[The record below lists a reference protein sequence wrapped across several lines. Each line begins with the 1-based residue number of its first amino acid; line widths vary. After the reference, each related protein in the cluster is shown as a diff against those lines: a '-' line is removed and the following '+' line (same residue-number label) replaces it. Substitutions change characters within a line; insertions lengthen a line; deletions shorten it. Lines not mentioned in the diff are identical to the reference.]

1 MGEGK
6 VCWDFPRI
14 GTGNV
19 SGSNDAAITM
29 FKGSGV
35 DGLARETCQNSL
47 DVRDNDVPDDTPVKV
62 KFKLFYLERKSFSMF
77 QELGEIVENARTF
90 WAHNSLGD
98 KKTINFLDMV
108 SKYLAM
114 DKIPVLMV
122 SDYNTIGLNGV
133 DHDQNTK
140 SYWDLLVNTDWVSG
154 KPSGNSAGSFGIG
167 KRAPFVYSGL
177 RTVFYNTLAKDGG
190 RGFEGVAHLV
200 TTLKEHKG
208 KMQRTNPSGKYLY
221 LEDEDMGGA
230 IRPEHDCPLAKI
242 PEFDR
247 KKQGTDVAIFGFKL
261 EDYEHWEEE
270 VAVSIIKNFILAL
283 RDGKL
288 EVEIESDRQ
297 SYDISKST
305 IESYLQETFQSN
317 SKLNDARMIYK
328 TLQETEPQK
337 LTIAEKDDLSVYVMY
352 DEAYPGALSR
362 FRSTGM
368 LINTRP
374 RESLPHYSVVVVVND
389 AEESTL
395 SKTLLASEPPK
406 HNEWKST
413 NIEDDNDLRKLARKY
428 ITRINSEVRKIL
440 DACERVDVQDQMDAG
455 IGNYLPDASEEASGT
470 GADGL
475 RKDVKIREISS
486 NGQIIYRRQQESAA
500 PSEGDEQKS
509 NAFRTGKKKK
519 RKIRKKKKITV
530 VKPSD
535 GGTKGVAPGA
545 GKLRMVS
552 LNLSKHRIFYVSGD
566 TYRMVVQ
573 VPKDYDRV
581 YVRFSAGRDDGKQ
594 DAVMVRS
601 LREADG
607 SLAAVQDGKAGPFP
621 LKKGGNR
628 LEIEFEGHEIM
639 AVVPAFTM
647 EVVTDEKPEDGVSA
661 SRSE

>member
-1 MGEGK
+1 
-6 VCWDFPRI
+6 
-14 GTGNV
+14 
-19 SGSNDAAITM
+19 
-29 FKGSGV
+29 
-35 DGLARETCQNSL
+35 
-47 DVRDNDVPDDTPVKV
+47 
-62 KFKLFYLERKSFSMF
+62 MF
-77 QELGEIVENARTF
+77 QELEEVVESARALWTSNGL
-90 WAHNSLGD
+90 AN
-98 KKTINFLDMV
+98 KKMMAFLDMV

-114 DKIPVLMV
+114 EKIPVLMM

-133 DHDQNTK
+133 DPDPDPEKK
-140 SYWDLLVNTDWVSG
+140 SYWNLLVNTDWVSG
-154 KPSGNSAGSFGIG
+154 KPKDNSAGSFGIG
-167 KRAPFVYSGL
+167 KRAPFVYSGM
-177 RTVFYNTLAKDGG
+177 RTVFYNTFAKDGG
-190 RGFEGVAHLV
+190 RAFEGVAHLV
-200 TTLKEHKG
+200 TAQKEHEG
-208 KMQRTNPSGKYLY
+208 KMRPTYPSGKYLY
-221 LEDEDMGGA
+221 LEDEYTGRA

-242 PEFDR
+242 PAFDR
-247 KKQGTDVAIFGFKL
+247 KDQGTDVAIFGFKL

-270 VAVSIIKNFILAL
+270 VAVSVIKNFILAL

-288 EVEIESDRQ
+288 EVEIESDRYN
-297 SYDISKST
+297 YDISKAT
-305 IESYLQETFQSN
+305 LASYLQETFQGDPR
-317 SKLNDARMIYK
+317 LNDARMIYK
-328 TLQETEPQK
+328 TVQETEPQK
-337 LTIAEKDDLSVYVMY
+337 MTIAEKDDLSVYVKY
-352 DEAYPGALSR
+352 DEHYPGALSR

-413 NIEDDNDLRKLARKY
+413 NIDDDEALRKLARKY
-428 ITRINSEVRKIL
+428 ITQINSEVRKIL

-486 NGQIIYRRQQESAA
+486 DGQILYRRQQESAA
-500 PSEGDEQKS
+500 PSEGDKQKS

-519 RKIRKKKKITV
+519 RKTRKKKKITV

-535 GGTKGVAPGA
+535 GGAKGVAPGA

-552 LNLSKHRIFYVSGD
+552 LNLSKHRIFYVSGN

-573 VPKDYDRV
+573 APRDYNRV

-607 SLAAVQDGKAGPFP
+607 SFAAVQGGKAGPFP
-621 LKKGGNR
+621 LQKGGNR
-628 LEIEFEGHEIM
+628 LDIEFEGHEIM

-647 EVVTDEKPEDGVSA
+647 EVATDEKPEDGVSA